1 MKIKIEAT
9 YTVTYEI
16 DSALYPDA
24 STPEECLEKDLS
36 AFRDDPEAL
45 FLFEDLKDS
54 KATLK
59 GRIIDVVA

>member
-1 MKIKIEAT
+1 MKIK
-9 YTVTYEI
+9 I
-16 DSALYPDA
+16 DSALYPEA
-24 STPEECLEKDLS
+24 NTPEECLEKDLS

>member
-1 MKIKIEAT
+1 MKIKVEVT

-16 DSALYPDA
+16 DSALYPEA
-24 STPEECLEKDLS
+24 NTPEECLEKDLS

-45 FLFEDLKDS
+45 FLFEDLKGS
-54 KATLK
+54 KETLK

>member
-1 MKIKIEAT
+1 MKIKVEVT

-16 DSALYPDA
+16 DSALYPEA
-24 STPEECLEKDLS
+24 STPEECLKKDLA

-45 FLFEDLKDS
+45 FLFEDLKGS

-59 GRIIDVVA
+59 GRIIDVIA